1 MQYSCLE
8 IIIQDFVRI
17 RRAILSGL
25 YNCGLFNN
33 IHFIS
38 TFTLRNTRETSEAYE
53 AARFL
58 KSALWMIDHLK
69 DVGTVKVLVDTLIPG
84 IEKEDQI
91 LVGGDR
97 NVEQ

>member
-1 MQYSCLE
+1 
-8 IIIQDFVRI
+8 
-17 RRAILSGL
+17 
-25 YNCGLFNN
+25 
-33 IHFIS
+33 
-38 TFTLRNTRETSEAYE
+38 
-53 AARFL
+53 
-58 KSALWMIDHLK
+58 MIDHLK